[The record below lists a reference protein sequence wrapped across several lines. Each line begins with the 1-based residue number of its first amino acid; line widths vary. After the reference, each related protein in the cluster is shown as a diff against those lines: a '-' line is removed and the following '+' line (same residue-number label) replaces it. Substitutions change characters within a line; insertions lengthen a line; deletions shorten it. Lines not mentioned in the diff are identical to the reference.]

1 MTTPSEPT
9 TPGWTSPAQPAAD
22 GSTPPT
28 PDGGWGP
35 GYPTPAGPPPGGAPS
50 YGPGY
55 TPAPPPP
62 SADLRGMP
70 RPPGLGFVPPAAR
83 PGIIPL
89 RPLGLGEILDG
100 AFRAIRANP
109 RVMFGF
115 SAVVVAITVAI
126 QSVLQWYVG
135 GIVAAQLS
143 DITSDL
149 DPTGELGFTETL
161 APALAALVTAPLI
174 AIATTVVT
182 GLLIVSVS
190 RSVIGRRIT
199 VADAWSQSW
208 RRVLLL
214 LVFSFVTT
222 VTVLAAWSAWVTVLV
237 LLGNAE
243 QWVPMAVVGVLG
255 GLALLV
261 ATPWFLV
268 RTLLIPP
275 ALVLEGTS
283 VGTALRR
290 GWKLT
295 RGSFWRLLGI
305 YLLTSIMVGIVSQLI
320 LTPSQVVASF
330 VLQDPLLTSFG
341 GLALTGVASAIAY
354 TLTTS
359 FMAAVIALL
368 YIDVRMRREALDVE
382 LTRAASETA

>member
-1 MTTPSEPT
+1 
-9 TPGWTSPAQPAAD
+9 
-22 GSTPPT
+22 
-28 PDGGWGP
+28 
-35 GYPTPAGPPPGGAPS
+35 
-50 YGPGY
+50 
-55 TPAPPPP
+55 
-62 SADLRGMP
+62 MP

-222 VTVLAAWSAWVTVLV
+222 VTVLVAWSAWVTVLV